1 MPSIFKDHLI
11 HDLAAVDASPPKEVF
26 MRAIEFF
33 ESHDPMTAWTVH
45 FEPPFYILKLNPY
58 LIKGSKIINKGT
70 PVFHYEK

>member
-1 MPSIFKDHLI
+1 MPSIFQDHLI

-45 FEPPFYILKLNPY
+45 LN
-58 LIKGSKIINKGT
+58 LLST
-70 PVFHYEK
+70 F